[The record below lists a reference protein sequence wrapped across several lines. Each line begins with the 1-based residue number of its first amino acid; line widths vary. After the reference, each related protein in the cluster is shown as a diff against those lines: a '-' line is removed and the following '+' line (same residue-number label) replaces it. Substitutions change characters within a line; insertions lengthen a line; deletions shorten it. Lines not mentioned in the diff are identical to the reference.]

1 MKSSD
6 KTSRSKYL
14 WIFRPH
20 VHDIAPFPLC
30 WSNKQP
36 SSRDFSCMTEK
47 EKSYISWLLSDSAL
61 SPLEGEIL
69 FWSHLKFLDN
79 FENKVV
85 EYL

>member
-1 MKSSD
+1 
-6 KTSRSKYL
+6 
-14 WIFRPH
+14 
-20 VHDIAPFPLC
+20 
-30 WSNKQP
+30 
-36 SSRDFSCMTEK
+36 MTEK
-47 EKSYISWLLSDSAL
+47 EKSYIAWLLSDSSL